1 MALTKIRD
9 AGLPEGSVL
18 QVVSNFITTDF
29 NTNSTSFVTT
39 GLSQAITPTST
50 SSKILCLVSIPG
62 WYLSG
67 SGGESHVTVYRGST
81 NLGTGTANA
90 LMYTVND
97 QLRIPSTT
105 QVLDSPATTSAT
117 TYTVYGKVGSSS
129 NTTYISY
136 PSYGHFTIT
145 LMEIAG

>member
-1 MALTKIRD
+1 M
-9 AGLPEGSVL
+9 
-18 QVVSNFITTDF
+18 
-29 NTNSTSFVTT
+29 
-39 GLSQAITPTST
+39 
-50 SSKILCLVSIPG
+50 
-62 WYLSG
+62 
-67 SGGESHVTVYRGST
+67 TVYRGST

-145 LMEIAG
+145 LMEIGA